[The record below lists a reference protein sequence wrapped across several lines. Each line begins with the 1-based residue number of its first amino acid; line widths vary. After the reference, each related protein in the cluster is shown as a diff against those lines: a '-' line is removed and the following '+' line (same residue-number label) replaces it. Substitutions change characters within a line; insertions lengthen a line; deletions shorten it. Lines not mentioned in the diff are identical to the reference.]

1 MLKTISTSALKLK
14 HVPQEMASWRDI
26 SVFALSFDPNEMGDY
41 GTKVG
46 DLKNSG
52 PDSSLMELRAH
63 LYVEQRRWHHFGEIP
78 DKVTMQQIRKIIKWI
93 RYKAEGLGPD
103 IGQR

>member
-1 MLKTISTSALKLK
+1 MPKTIPTSALKLE
-14 HVPQEMASWRDI
+14 HVPQEMATWRDI
-26 SVFALSFDPNEMGDY
+26 SVFALSFDPHEMGTY
-41 GTKVG
+41 GAKVG

-78 DKVTMQQIRKIIKWI
+78 DKITMQQIRKIIKWI
-93 RYKAEGLGPD
+93 RNKAEGSDPD
-103 IGQR
+103 I